1 MSNSILREAS
11 ASLFL
16 CRKMLQNCN
25 QHVIIY
31 VDMLLFRRSIRLAA
45 SAYPSSGLIAA
56 FAAQDLKEVISVSAD
71 PWGPILLQLVL
82 ILINGWFAATEVA
95 ILSLSEAKLRAEIE
109 DGDKAAAKLLKLCE
123 APNKFLSTIQVC
135 ITLAGFLGSAF
146 AAEAFSD
153 PLTQAILNTGVKI
166 DPKLLD
172 TLCVIL
178 ITLVLS
184 FFTLVLGELTPKRIA
199 MHYPDKMA
207 RMGLKVIN
215 FCSVLFAPLVWLLS
229 ASTNG
234 LLRLLGIDPDADQEE
249 VTEEDI
255 RALVDMGEESGAI
268 EEAEKEMI
276 ENIFEF
282 NNLTAENVM
291 THRTDVTAI
300 HVNEDW
306 DVILQTIRET
316 GLSRFPV
323 YDEDMDDII
332 GTLNTRV
339 FLLNMQ
345 TEHPRTTREMIRE
358 AYFVPSTVQADLLF
372 RNMQTKKIHMAIVV
386 DEYGGVSGIV
396 TMEDLLEE
404 IVGNIYDEFDPQA
417 EVEIV
422 KLDEDTWRISGQA
435 PLDEVAEALHVELPL
450 EEDYDTFG
458 GLIFSQFTL
467 IPEDGSQPEMD
478 CHGLHIQVEKIEDHR
493 VDTALVTRLPEETEE
508 DQEAAD
514 RKSEDGEN

>member
-1 MSNSILREAS
+1 M
-11 ASLFL
+11 
-16 CRKMLQNCN
+16 
-25 QHVIIY
+25 
-31 VDMLLFRRSIRLAA
+31 
-45 SAYPSSGLIAA
+45 
-56 FAAQDLKEVISVSAD
+56 SAD
-71 PWGPILLQLVL
+71 PWGPLLLQLAL

-95 ILSLSEAKLRAEIE
+95 ILSLNELKLRTEAEE
-109 DGDKAAAKLLKLCE
+109 GDKVAAKLLKLSE
-123 APNKFLSTIQVC
+123 SPNQFLSTIQVC
-135 ITLAGFLGSAF
+135 ITLAGFLGAAF
-146 AAEAFSD
+146 AAQAFSD
-153 PLTQAILNTGVKI
+153 PLTQLIQDSGAKI
-166 DPKLLD
+166 DPKLLE
-172 TLCVIL
+172 TLCVVG

-207 RMGLKVIN
+207 RVGVRVIT
-215 FCSVLFAPLVWLLS
+215 FCAALFKPVVWLLS
-229 ASTNG
+229 VSTNG
-234 LLRLLGIDPDADQEE
+234 LLRLLGIDPNAEEEE

-300 HVNEDW
+300 WVDEEW

-323 YDEDMDDII
+323 YNEDMDDII

-345 TEHPRTTREMIRE
+345 TEKPRTLREMIRE
-358 AYFVPSTVQADLLF
+358 AYFVPSTVQADQLF
-372 RNMQTKKIHMAIVV
+372 RNMQMKKIHMAIVV
-386 DEYGGVSGIV
+386 DEYGGMSGIV

-417 EVEIV
+417 EAEFVRV
-422 KLDEDTWRISGQA
+422 SDDTWRISGQA
-435 PLDEVAEALHVELPL
+435 ALEDVADALGVELPL
-450 EEDYDTFG
+450 DEDYDTLG

-467 IPEDGSQPEMD
+467 IPEDGSHPEVD
-478 CHGLHIQVEKIEDHR
+478 CHGLHIVVEKIEDHR
-493 VDTALVTRLPEETEE
+493 VETALVTKLPEETADEE
-508 DQEAAD
+508 ETD
-514 RKSEDGEN
+514 RKSVSDEEE

>member
-1 MSNSILREAS
+1 
-11 ASLFL
+11 
-16 CRKMLQNCN
+16 
-25 QHVIIY
+25 
-31 VDMLLFRRSIRLAA
+31 
-45 SAYPSSGLIAA
+45 
-56 FAAQDLKEVISVSAD
+56 VSAD
-71 PWGPILLQLVL
+71 PWGPLLLQLAL

-95 ILSLSEAKLRAEIE
+95 ILSLNELKLRTEVE
-109 DGDKAAAKLLKLCE
+109 EGDKVAAKLLKLSE
-123 APNKFLSTIQVC
+123 SPNQFLSTIQVC
-135 ITLAGFLGSAF
+135 ITLAGFLGAAF
-146 AAEAFSD
+146 AAQAFSD
-153 PLTQAILNTGVKI
+153 PLTQLIQDSGAKI
-166 DPKLLD
+166 EPKLLE
-172 TLCVIL
+172 TLCVVG

-207 RMGLKVIN
+207 RMGVRVIT
-215 FCSVLFAPLVWLLS
+215 FCAALFKPVVWLLS
-229 ASTNG
+229 VSTNG
-234 LLRLLGIDPDADQEE
+234 LLRLLGIDPNAEEEE

-300 HVNEDW
+300 WVDEEW

-323 YDEDMDDII
+323 YNEDMDDII

-345 TEHPRTTREMIRE
+345 TEKPRTLREMIRE
-358 AYFVPSTVQADLLF
+358 AYFVPSTVQADQLF
-372 RNMQTKKIHMAIVV
+372 RNMQMKKIHMAIVV
-386 DEYGGVSGIV
+386 DEYGGMSGIV

-417 EVEIV
+417 EAEFVRV
-422 KLDEDTWRISGQA
+422 SDDTWRISGQA
-435 PLDEVAEALHVELPL
+435 ALEDVADALGVELPL
-450 EEDYDTFG
+450 DEDYDTLG

-467 IPEDGSQPEMD
+467 IPEDGSHPEVD
-478 CHGLHIQVEKIEDHR
+478 CHGLHIVVEKIEDHR
-493 VDTALVTRLPEETEE
+493 VEKALVTKLPEETEAETDEERPAE
-508 DQEAAD
+508 DNE
-514 RKSEDGEN
+514 

>member
-1 MSNSILREAS
+1 M
-11 ASLFL
+11 
-16 CRKMLQNCN
+16 
-25 QHVIIY
+25 
-31 VDMLLFRRSIRLAA
+31 
-45 SAYPSSGLIAA
+45 
-56 FAAQDLKEVISVSAD
+56 SAD
-71 PWGPILLQLVL
+71 PWGSLLLQLLL
-82 ILINGWFAATEVA
+82 IFVNGWFAATEVA
-95 ILSLSEAKLRAEIE
+95 ILSLNELKLRSEAEE
-109 DGDKAAAKLLKLCE
+109 GDKTAEKLLKLSE
-123 APNKFLSTIQVC
+123 SPNKFLSTIQVC

-146 AAEAFSD
+146 AADAFAT
-153 PLTQAILNTGVKI
+153 PLAQALTNAGVKI
-166 DPKLLD
+166 DAGVLN
-172 TLCVIL
+172 TLCVIG

-184 FFTLVLGELTPKRIA
+184 YFTLVLGELTPKRIA

-207 RMGLKVIN
+207 HMSLRVIT
-215 FCSVLFAPLVWLLS
+215 FCSVLFRPVVWLLS
-229 ASTNG
+229 VSTNG
-234 LLRLLGIDPDADQEE
+234 LLRLLGIDPNAEEEE

-300 HVNEDW
+300 WVDEDW

-323 YDEDMDDII
+323 YNEDMDDII

-345 TEHPRTTREMIRE
+345 TEHPRTLREMLRE
-358 AYFVPSTVQADLLF
+358 AYFVPSTVQANLLF

-386 DEYGGVSGIV
+386 DEYGGMSGIV

-404 IVGNIYDEFDPQA
+404 IVGNIYDEFDPAA
-417 EVEIV
+417 EAEIV
-422 KLDEDTWRISGQA
+422 RVNDDTWRISGQA
-435 PLDEVAEALHVELPL
+435 SLDDVAKALDVELPL
-450 EEDYDTFG
+450 DEDYDTFG

-467 IPEDGSQPEMD
+467 IPEDGSHPEMD
-478 CHGLHIQVEKIEDHR
+478 CYGLHIVVERIEEHR
-493 VDTALVTRLPEETEE
+493 IEKALVTKLPDADADANAET
-508 DQEAAD
+508 D
-514 RKSEDGEN
+514 RKSDSDEE

>member
-1 MSNSILREAS
+1 M
-11 ASLFL
+11 
-16 CRKMLQNCN
+16 
-25 QHVIIY
+25 
-31 VDMLLFRRSIRLAA
+31 
-45 SAYPSSGLIAA
+45 
-56 FAAQDLKEVISVSAD
+56 SAD
-71 PWGPILLQLVL
+71 PWGPLLLQLIL
-82 ILINGWFAATEVA
+82 ILVNGWFAATEVA
-95 ILSLSEAKLRAEIE
+95 LLSLNEPKLRTEAEE
-109 DGDKAAAKLLKLCE
+109 GDKVAIKLLKLSE

-146 AAEAFSD
+146 AADTFSD
-153 PLTQAILNTGVKI
+153 PLAEVILNAGVKI
-166 DPKLLD
+166 NPEVLD
-172 TLCVIL
+172 TLCVVV

-184 FFTLVLGELTPKRIA
+184 YFTLVLGELTPKRIA
-199 MHYPDKMA
+199 MHYADKIA
-207 RMGLKVIN
+207 RMGLKVIT
-215 FCSVLFAPLVWLLS
+215 FCSALFAPIVWLLS
-229 ASTNG
+229 VSTNG
-234 LLRLLGIDPDADQEE
+234 LLRLLGIDPNAEEEE

-300 HVNEDW
+300 WVDEEW

-323 YDEDMDDII
+323 YNEDMDDII

-345 TEHPRTTREMIRE
+345 TEKPRTMREMIRE
-358 AYFVPSTVQADLLF
+358 AYFVPSTVQADMLF
-372 RNMQTKKIHMAIVV
+372 RNMQMKKIHMAIVV

-417 EVEIV
+417 EAEITRV
-422 KLDEDTWRISGQA
+422 DDETWRISGQA
-435 PLDEVAEALHVELPL
+435 ALEDVADALSVELPL

-458 GLIFSQFTL
+458 GLIFSQFTI
-467 IPEDGSQPEMD
+467 IPEDGTQPELD
-478 CHGLHIQVEKIEDHR
+478 CHGLHIVVEKIEDHR
-493 VDTALVTRLPEETEE
+493 VEKALVTKLPEETEDAE
-508 DQEAAD
+508 EETD
-514 RKSEDGEN
+514 

>member
-1 MSNSILREAS
+1 M
-11 ASLFL
+11 
-16 CRKMLQNCN
+16 
-25 QHVIIY
+25 
-31 VDMLLFRRSIRLAA
+31 
-45 SAYPSSGLIAA
+45 
-56 FAAQDLKEVISVSAD
+56 SAD
-71 PWGPILLQLVL
+71 PWGPLLFQLVL

-95 ILSLSEAKLRAEIE
+95 ILSLNEIKLRADAEE
-109 DGDKAAAKLLKLCE
+109 GDKTAAKLLKLCE

-153 PLTQAILNTGVKI
+153 PLAALILSTGI
-166 DPKLLD
+166 QINPALLD
-172 TLCVIL
+172 AICVVL
-178 ITLVLS
+178 ITLALS
-184 FFTLVLGELTPKRIA
+184 YFTLVLGELTPKRIA

-207 RMGLKVIN
+207 RMGLRVIS
-215 FCSVLFAPLVWLLS
+215 FCSVLFRPVVWILS
-229 ASTNG
+229 ISTNG
-234 LLRLLGIDPDADQEE
+234 LLRLFGIDPNADEEE

-268 EEAEKEMI
+268 EETEKEMI

-282 NNLTAENVM
+282 NNRTAENVM

-300 HVNEDW
+300 WVDEEW
-306 DVILQTIRET
+306 DVILKTIRET

-323 YDEDMDDII
+323 YNEDMDDII

-345 TEHPRTTREMIRE
+345 TEHPRTMREMIRE
-358 AYFVPSTVQADLLF
+358 AYFVPSTVPADMLF

-417 EVEIV
+417 EAEIV
-422 KLDEDTWRISGQA
+422 RVNDDTWRISGQA
-435 PLDEVAEALHVELPL
+435 ALEDVADALDVELPL
-450 EEDYDTFG
+450 DEDYDTFG
-458 GLIFSQFTL
+458 GLIFSQFTI

-478 CHGLHIQVEKIEDHR
+478 CHGLHIVVEKIEDHR
-493 VDTALVTRLPEETEE
+493 IEKALVSRIPDE
-508 DQEAAD
+508 DESRDEKTD
-514 RKSEDGEN
+514 RKTDAEEN

>member
-1 MSNSILREAS
+1 M
-11 ASLFL
+11 
-16 CRKMLQNCN
+16 
-25 QHVIIY
+25 
-31 VDMLLFRRSIRLAA
+31 
-45 SAYPSSGLIAA
+45 
-56 FAAQDLKEVISVSAD
+56 SAD
-71 PWGPILLQLVL
+71 PWGPLLLQLVL

-95 ILSLSEAKLRAEIE
+95 ILSLNELKLRSDAEE
-109 DGDKAAAKLLKLCE
+109 GDKVAAKLLKLSE

-153 PLTQAILNTGVKI
+153 PLAQWLLNAGVKM
-166 DPKLLD
+166 DPELLD
-172 TLCVIL
+172 TLCVVG

-184 FFTLVLGELTPKRIA
+184 YFTLVLGELTPKRIA

-207 RMGLKVIN
+207 RMGLKVIT
-215 FCSVLFAPLVWLLS
+215 FCSALFRPLVWLLS
-229 ASTNG
+229 VSTNG
-234 LLRLLGIDPDADQEE
+234 LLRLMGIDPNADEEE

-300 HVNEDW
+300 WVDESW

-323 YDEDMDDII
+323 YQEDMDDII

-345 TEHPRTTREMIRE
+345 TEKPRTVREMLRE
-358 AYFVPSTVQADLLF
+358 AYFVPSTVQADMLF
-372 RNMQTKKIHMAIVV
+372 RNMQMKKIHMAIVI
-386 DEYGGVSGIV
+386 DEYGGMSGIV

-417 EVEIV
+417 EAEITRV
-422 KLDEDTWRISGQA
+422 DEDTWRISGQA
-435 PLDEVAEALHVELPL
+435 ALEDVADALGVELPL
-450 EEDYDTFG
+450 EEDYDTLG
-458 GLIFSQFTL
+458 GLIFSQFTI
-467 IPEDGSQPEMD
+467 IPEDGSQPEVD
-478 CHGLHIQVEKIEDHR
+478 CHGLHIVVEKIEEHR
-493 VDTALVTRLPEETEE
+493 VEKALVSKLPEDGEDAEE
-508 DQEAAD
+508 GTD
-514 RKSEDGEN
+514 RKSEDDE

>member
-1 MSNSILREAS
+1 M
-11 ASLFL
+11 
-16 CRKMLQNCN
+16 
-25 QHVIIY
+25 
-31 VDMLLFRRSIRLAA
+31 
-45 SAYPSSGLIAA
+45 
-56 FAAQDLKEVISVSAD
+56 SAD
-71 PWGPILLQLVL
+71 PWGPLLLQLLL
-82 ILINGWFAATEVA
+82 IFVNGWFAATEVA
-95 ILSLSEAKLRAEIE
+95 ILSLNELKLRSEAEE
-109 DGDKAAAKLLKLCE
+109 GDKAAEKLLKLSE
-123 APNKFLSTIQVC
+123 SPNKFLSTIQVC

-146 AAEAFSD
+146 AADSFAA
-153 PLTQAILNTGVKI
+153 PLAQAITNAGVSLDAGVLN
-166 DPKLLD
+166 
-172 TLCVIL
+172 TLCVIG
-178 ITLVLS
+178 ITLILS
-184 FFTLVLGELTPKRIA
+184 YFTLVLGELTPKRIA

-207 RMGLKVIN
+207 RMSLRVIT
-215 FCSVLFAPLVWLLS
+215 FCSGLFRPVVWLLS
-229 ASTNG
+229 VSTNG
-234 LLRLLGIDPDADQEE
+234 LLRLLGIDPNADEEE

-300 HVNEDW
+300 WVDEDW

-323 YDEDMDDII
+323 YNEDMDDII

-345 TEHPRTTREMIRE
+345 TEHPRTLREMIRE

-386 DEYGGVSGIV
+386 DEYGGMSGIV

-404 IVGNIYDEFDPQA
+404 IVGNIYDEFDPAA
-417 EVEIV
+417 EAEIV
-422 KLDEDTWRISGQA
+422 RMGEDTWRISGQA
-435 PLDEVAEALHVELPL
+435 SLDDVAKALDVELPL
-450 EEDYDTFG
+450 DEDYDTFG

-467 IPEDGSQPEMD
+467 IPDDGAHPELD
-478 CHGLHIQVEKIEDHR
+478 CYGLHIVVERIEEHR
-493 VDTALVTRLPEETEE
+493 IEKALVTRLHADES
-508 DQEAAD
+508 DDKGDAD
-514 RKSEDGEN
+514 RQSTAGEE

>member
-1 MSNSILREAS
+1 
-11 ASLFL
+11 
-16 CRKMLQNCN
+16 ML
-25 QHVIIY
+25 
-31 VDMLLFRRSIRLAA
+31 S
-45 SAYPSSGLIAA
+45 
-56 FAAQDLKEVISVSAD
+56 D
-71 PWGPILLQLVL
+71 PWGPLLIQLVL

-95 ILSLSEAKLRAEIE
+95 ILSLNELKLRSDAEE
-109 DGDKAAAKLLKLCE
+109 GDKVAAKLLKLSE

-135 ITLAGFLGSAF
+135 ITFAGFLGSAF

-153 PLTQAILNTGVKI
+153 SLAQFVLNLGAKI
-166 DPKLLD
+166 DPELLD
-172 TLCVIL
+172 TLCVVV
-178 ITLVLS
+178 ITLILS

-207 RMGLKVIN
+207 RMGLGVLS
-215 FCSVLFAPLVWLLS
+215 FFSVLFKPLVWLLS
-229 ASTNG
+229 VTTNG
-234 LLRLLGIDPDADQEE
+234 LLRLLGIDPNADDEE

-255 RALVDMGEESGAI
+255 RALVDMGEEAGAI

-300 HVNEDW
+300 WVDEEW

-323 YDEDMDDII
+323 YNEDMDDII

-345 TEHPRTTREMIRE
+345 TEKPRSVREMLRE
-358 AYFVPSTVQADLLF
+358 AYFVPSTVQADTLF
-372 RNMQTKKIHMAIVV
+372 RNMQIKKIHMAIVI
-386 DEYGGVSGIV
+386 DEYGGMAGIV

-417 EVEIV
+417 EAEITRV
-422 KLDEDTWRISGQA
+422 DEETWRISGQA
-435 PLDEVAEALHVELPL
+435 ALEDVAEALDIELPL
-450 EEDYDTFG
+450 EEDYDTLG
-458 GLIFSQFTL
+458 GLIFSQFTI
-467 IPEDGSQPEMD
+467 IPEDGSQPELD
-478 CHGLHIQVEKIEDHR
+478 CHGLHIVVEKMEDHR
-493 VDTALVTRLPEETEE
+493 VEKALVTKLPEESDADEE
-508 DQEAAD
+508 EAD
-514 RKSEDGEN
+514 RKSVSDEEA

>member
-1 MSNSILREAS
+1 M
-11 ASLFL
+11 
-16 CRKMLQNCN
+16 
-25 QHVIIY
+25 
-31 VDMLLFRRSIRLAA
+31 
-45 SAYPSSGLIAA
+45 
-56 FAAQDLKEVISVSAD
+56 SAD
-71 PWGPILLQLVL
+71 PWGPLLLQLAL

-95 ILSLSEAKLRAEIE
+95 ILSLNELKLRTEAEE
-109 DGDKAAAKLLKLCE
+109 GDKVAAKLLKLSE
-123 APNKFLSTIQVC
+123 SPNQFLSTIQVC
-135 ITLAGFLGSAF
+135 ITLAGFLGAAF
-146 AAEAFSD
+146 AAQAFSY
-153 PLTQAILNTGVKI
+153 PLTQLIQDSGAKI
-166 DPKLLD
+166 DPKLLE
-172 TLCVIL
+172 TLCVVG

-207 RMGLKVIN
+207 RVGVRVIT
-215 FCSVLFAPLVWLLS
+215 FCAALFKPVVWLLS
-229 ASTNG
+229 VSTNG
-234 LLRLLGIDPDADQEE
+234 LLRLLGIDPNAEEEE

-300 HVNEDW
+300 WVDEEW

-323 YDEDMDDII
+323 YNEDMDDII

-345 TEHPRTTREMIRE
+345 TEKPRTLREMIRE
-358 AYFVPSTVQADLLF
+358 AYFVPSTVQADQLF
-372 RNMQTKKIHMAIVV
+372 RNMQMKKIHMAIVV
-386 DEYGGVSGIV
+386 DEYGGMSGIV

-417 EVEIV
+417 EAEFVRV
-422 KLDEDTWRISGQA
+422 SDDTWRISGQA
-435 PLDEVAEALHVELPL
+435 ALEDVADALGVELPL
-450 EEDYDTFG
+450 DEDYDTLG

-467 IPEDGSQPEMD
+467 IPEDGSHPEVD
-478 CHGLHIQVEKIEDHR
+478 CHGLHIVVEKIEDHR
-493 VDTALVTRLPEETEE
+493 VETALVTKLPEETADEE
-508 DQEAAD
+508 ETD
-514 RKSEDGEN
+514 RKSVSDEEE